1 MTFIESPPPSPQAL
15 SDQPLDSI
23 CQALGARYGE
33 LGTQAATRLRH
44 WLSGAV
50 PYAHPEILQRHL
62 SPAHVDL
69 LFDSFWQELPFGTG
83 GRRGRVGYGP
93 NRVNPTT
100 IAMAVQGHCHY
111 LRGAFPDRKELEIV
125 IANDVRVFS
134 DVAGTYRFL
143 GTQHPLLG
151 VSSRSLA
158 RLACEIYA
166 ANGIVAYLAEPH
178 ADTAYL
184 STPELSFLVGA
195 LGAVGGIVLSASHNP
210 PDDNGIKL
218 YDQYGGQPVAPDD
231 QHLLDAMSRS
241 LHVQAMPFAQALQEG
256 WVRPIPPDR
265 HDRYVRLYVDLYG
278 SFGVPRPDL
287 PIVYTPLCGC
297 GLTSVGDVW
306 KALNFPIQSPPAEGP
321 DGTFAVIPFRSPNP
335 EVPQSTEPARA
346 FADQVGSEIVL
357 SSDPDADRV
366 GLEVKLADGSW
377 YHFDGN
383 QIASVLCYALMLDPD
398 GPRRTGLVVETLVT
412 TKLLRRI
419 AELRGDSPVID
430 DLLVGFKYVADV
442 LKTLEA
448 TGRYRDVHARPEQL
462 ILAAEESHGVCLLPQ
477 ILDKDSTPACIF
489 LAGLY
494 QRQKVQG
501 KTLLDYYLAIIE
513 RVGGYDSVNR
523 SLMMS
528 GPEGV
533 QRRDRIMS
541 WLRSSPLDYLA
552 GAKVRRMVD
561 HWDQSVF
568 GPFVSESDKLPRNT
582 IEIYTD
588 RFVAIVRPS
597 GTEPKAKFYCH
608 LLPEGAPTG
617 IRGRALLSA
626 LHTEAE
632 RLAAAIYR
640 DLLQALGISLGDPAL
655 ALPDIVDLDKKIA
668 FEREIIPRLEERI
681 RAAKSGEIAPTLTW
695 LREACSRLIPGA
707 DPLPALKASVGVV
720 CAQLAGPGTGTGTG
734 NEMPLLVSL
743 VEWART

>member
-1 MTFIESPPPSPQAL
+1 MFSAMTSLAPTAASEHVA
-15 SDQPLDSI
+15 DSI
-23 CQALGARYGE
+23 CEALGTRYGALGA
-33 LGTQAATRLRH
+33 QAAIRLKH

-50 PYAHPEILQRHL
+50 PYAYPEILQQHL
-62 SPAHVDL
+62 SAAHLDL
-69 LFDSFWQELPFGTG
+69 LFDCFWQELPFGTG

-93 NRVNPTT
+93 NRINPTT
-100 IAMAVQGHCHY
+100 IAMAVQGHCRY
-111 LRGAFPDRKELEIV
+111 LRENFPDRKPLEIV

-143 GTQHPLLG
+143 GSQHPLLG
-151 VSSRSLA
+151 ISSRSLA

-218 YDQYGGQPVAPDD
+218 YDQHGGQPVAPDD
-231 QHLLDAMSRS
+231 QILLDAMSQS
-241 LHVQAMPFAQALQEG
+241 LDVQAMPFAQAREAG
-256 WVRPIPPDR
+256 WVRPIPADR
-265 HDRYVRLYVDLYG
+265 HDRYVRAYVDLYG
-278 SFGVPRPDL
+278 KFGDPRPDL

-297 GLTSVGDVW
+297 GLTSVGDVL
-306 KALNFPIQSPPAEGP
+306 KALKFPFQSPPAEGP

-335 EVPQSTEPARA
+335 EVPQSTEPARR
-346 FADQVGSEIVL
+346 FADQIGSGIVV
-357 SSDPDADRV
+357 SSDPDADRA

-383 QIASVLCYALMLDPD
+383 QIASILCYALMLDPD

-419 AELRGDSPVID
+419 AEMRGDSPVID
-430 DLLVGFKYVADV
+430 DLLVGFKYVAEV
-442 LKTLEA
+442 LKNLEA
-448 TGRYRDVHARPEQL
+448 TGRYRNVSARPSQL
-462 ILAAEESHGVCLLPQ
+462 ILAAEESHGVCLLPE
-477 ILDKDSTPACIF
+477 IHDKDSTPACIF

-494 QRQKVQG
+494 QRLRLRG
-501 KTLLDYYLAIIE
+501 ETLLDYYLAIIE
-513 RVGGYDSVNR
+513 RVGAYDSVNR

-541 WLRSSPLDYLA
+541 WLRSSPLDRLA
-552 GAKVRRMVD
+552 GAKVLRMVD
-561 HWDQSVF
+561 HWDESQF

-597 GTEPKAKFYCH
+597 GTEPKVKFYCH

-617 IRGRALLSA
+617 IRGRELLSA
-626 LHTEAE
+626 LHAEAE
-632 RLAAAIYR
+632 RIAAAIYR
-640 DLLQALGISLGDPAL
+640 DLLAPLGISLGDPAL
-655 ALPDIVDLDKKIA
+655 ALPDIVDLDKKSA
-668 FEREIIPRLEERI
+668 FERDIVPALEERI
-681 RAAKSGEIAPTLTW
+681 REAETGETAPTLAW
-695 LREACSRLIPGA
+695 LHEACSRLIPGA

-720 CAQLAGPGTGTGTG
+720 CARVRSSEKP
-734 NEMPLLVSL
+734 MPLLNSL
-743 VEWART
+743 VDWARS